1 MLLVSYRVLEMEL
14 PYLQGDRKKL
24 RAHRRGVKFVER
36 HYGRRLT
43 RELLGGASLTTAENR
58 RKLKLLRRH
67 YPVGFAAVLVSQ
79 FLPAKLLNLLLAS
92 RAHYARRGE
101 HARRAQRRESLSL
114 G

>member
-1 MLLVSYRVLEMEL
+1 MEL

-36 HYGRRLT
+36 QYGRRLT
-43 RELLGGASLTTAENR
+43 RELLGSGSLTTPEGR

-67 YPVGFAAVLVSQ
+67 YPVGFAAVVVSQ
-79 FLPAKLLNLLLAS
+79 FLPPKLLNRLLAS
-92 RAHYARRGE
+92 QAHHAQRVE
-101 HARRAQRRESLSL
+101 HARQAQRRESLSL